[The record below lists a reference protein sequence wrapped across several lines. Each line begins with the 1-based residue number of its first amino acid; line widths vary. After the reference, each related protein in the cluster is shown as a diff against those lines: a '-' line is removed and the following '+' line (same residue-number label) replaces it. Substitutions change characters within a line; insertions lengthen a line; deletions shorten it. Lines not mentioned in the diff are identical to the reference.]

1 MKYINCIEKKKPEK
15 SINILSLYPA
25 LTKSV
30 KGLKIDLQTEVACKE
45 MFGSEDFMKLA
56 LAEAE
61 KGFLRGEV
69 PVGAILVEGNEVI
82 AKAHNRKEME
92 KDPTAHAEILVIRD
106 ASERL
111 GDWRLLGTTLY
122 ITAEPCPMCAGAILL
137 SRIPR
142 VVFGCYDKKFGGAG
156 SLYNLLQDERFN
168 HRVEVVSGILEDKCS
183 SLLQEFFKKLR
194 S

>member
-1 MKYINCIEKKKPEK
+1 
-15 SINILSLYPA
+15 
-25 LTKSV
+25 
-30 KGLKIDLQTEVACKE
+30 

-82 AKAHNRKEME
+82 AKAHNRKERE

-137 SRIPR
+137 ARIPR
-142 VVFGCYDKKFGGAG
+142 VVFGCYDKKFGGAS

-183 SLLQEFFKKLR
+183 SLLQEFFRKLR